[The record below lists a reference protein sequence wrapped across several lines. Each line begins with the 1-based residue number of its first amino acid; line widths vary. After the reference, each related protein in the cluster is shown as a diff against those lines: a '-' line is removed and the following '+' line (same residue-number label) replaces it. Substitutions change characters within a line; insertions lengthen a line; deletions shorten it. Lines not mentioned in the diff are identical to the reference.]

1 MQNNVSKILIFILTI
16 ILLIVIDPFNSG
28 LLSNDNNKKQNFK
41 NVNTVIELI
50 KSHYV
55 DSVNDQKLNEKII
68 NSILNELDPHSTYIS
83 KENMQTVN
91 EDMQGSFSGIGIQF
105 NIIQHSVVVIA
116 AISGGP
122 SEKLGIVSGDRIVE
136 VNGETIAGIDIKNED
151 VINKLRGKAK
161 SVVNIKI
168 YRRGS
173 LDLISF
179 SIIRD
184 DIPLYSVDCSIML
197 NKDIGYIKINRFSAT
212 TYNEFISGSEKLLK
226 LGMNQLILDLRG
238 NPGGYLEMAIKI
250 TDEILKKDNLIVYTE
265 GRNRTKNEF
274 YSTNGGIL
282 ENTPLVILIDEGSAS
297 ASEIVSGAIQDNN
310 RGLIIGKRSFGKG
323 LVQEQISLSDGS
335 VVRLTTQ
342 RYFTPSGRCI
352 QKSYKKDSI
361 NDNIISKTKK
371 VHKILDEGGIL
382 PDIEVKTDST
392 LNYSEINLII
402 SKGWINEFTLNYSLL
417 LKKTNQ
423 NLSEDKFINSINE
436 DQFLKSFL
444 IFLEE
449 KNYEFQLNPKDKEV
463 EILKNILK
471 ANIGRN
477 IWSEEVYYK
486 IICSKDDFIN
496 TAKKNHEIN

>member
-105 NIIQHSVVVIA
+105 NIIQDSVVVIA

-250 TDEILKKDNLIVYTE
+250 TDEILKK
-265 GRNRTKNEF
+265 
-274 YSTNGGIL
+274 
-282 ENTPLVILIDEGSAS
+282 
-297 ASEIVSGAIQDNN
+297 
-310 RGLIIGKRSFGKG
+310 II
-323 LVQEQISLSDGS
+323 
-335 VVRLTTQ
+335 
-342 RYFTPSGRCI
+342 
-352 QKSYKKDSI
+352 
-361 NDNIISKTKK
+361 
-371 VHKILDEGGIL
+371 
-382 PDIEVKTDST
+382 
-392 LNYSEINLII
+392 
-402 SKGWINEFTLNYSLL
+402 
-417 LKKTNQ
+417 
-423 NLSEDKFINSINE
+423 
-436 DQFLKSFL
+436 
-444 IFLEE
+444 
-449 KNYEFQLNPKDKEV
+449 
-463 EILKNILK
+463 
-471 ANIGRN
+471 
-477 IWSEEVYYK
+477 
-486 IICSKDDFIN
+486 
-496 TAKKNHEIN
+496 